1 MILTHAVTPVICCC
15 IYLPYVFTVR
25 LHQSAVRRSFLARR
39 TGQSPATAAAGPLS
53 QHGQGS
59 AGATL
64 GAAAEEAT
72 WAESDVTASSQTV
85 AALLAAQ
92 EASSAEG
99 VVSNAQHGLMKAALS
114 ADEGDIPSLGLV
126 LDMALSI
133 LFARVA
139 IVNLLSHVRA
149 AIGGSPQ
156 CTPRA
161 RGLLSVG
168 SAEPKR
174 SWWWVQSPRTTGGCG
189 SPTNAG
195 GTAVSHAWGSKGGD
209 GELITEIAQ
218 GMVEAMAA
226 PENQRRIIDL
236 TKEFMI
242 W

>member
-1 MILTHAVTPVICCC
+1 MLL
-15 IYLPYVFTVR
+15 YLFVVRIYVFTVR
-25 LHQSAVRRSFLARR
+25 LHQSAVRRSFLSRR

-53 QHGQGS
+53 QHGQGA

-92 EASSAEG
+92 EASASTAEG
-99 VVSNAQHGLMKAALS
+99 VASNAQHGLMKAALS
-114 ADEGDIPSLGLV
+114 ADEGDLPSLGLV

-133 LFARVA
+133 LFARAA
-139 IVNLLSHVRA
+139 IVNLLSHARA

-156 CTPRA
+156 RTPRA

-168 SAEPKR
+168 SAEPKC
-174 SWWWVQSPRTTGGCG
+174 SWWWVQPPRTTGGCG

-195 GTAVSHAWGSKGGD
+195 GTAVSHAWGNEGGD
-209 GELITEIAQ
+209 DELDTEIAQ
-218 GMVEAMAA
+218 GMLEAMAA